1 MKRLYKYI
9 MILSTAVGVCACDSD
24 NENSKKTGAFD
35 ISITSFNVLGVE
47 SKAGWAPRVKAI
59 GDIINREDHS
69 PDILCLQECADTAK
83 QSDLRRLFADKYDS
97 HAIGLTDASPA
108 LVFWDR
114 NKFARTDAGYSD
126 MLLGDTGYGM
136 SDYTVSRYAHYVRLM
151 EKSTGCEFL
160 VYNIHLKTNS
170 GNVSYQKL
178 RYDCITALCPAAI
191 DRADRLGGIPVF
203 IMGDFNNYIDT
214 EEEGCISAPAAC
226 IAGGFT
232 ESSSSALEC
241 INLNYKTSG
250 VDMSGK
256 ATPRPDGN
264 YRIDYIFYRYGGP
277 VSVSRYQTVID
288 FINGSSE
295 DISTPV
301 ASDHHPVNATFHLEY
316 R

>member
-1 MKRLYKYI
+1 MRKIYKYI
-9 MILSTAVGVCACDSD
+9 LILSAAFGTCACETGND
-24 NENSKKTGAFD
+24 NPRATGAFD
-35 ISITSFNVLGVE
+35 VSITSFNVLGVD
-47 SKAGWAPRVKAI
+47 SKAEWAPRVGAI
-59 GDIINREDHS
+59 GKIINKEGHC

-97 HAIGLTDASPA
+97 HSIGLTDASPA
-108 LVFWDR
+108 LILWDR
-114 NKFARTDAGYSD
+114 SKFARTDAGYSD
-126 MLLGDTGYGM
+126 MLLGDPGYGM

-170 GNVSYQKL
+170 STVSYQKL
-178 RYDCITALCPAAI
+178 RYDCITALCPAAT

-214 EEEGCISAPAAC
+214 EESGYISAPSAC

-232 ESSSSALEC
+232 ESSSVAREC

-250 VDMSGK
+250 VDLNGK

-277 VSVSRYQTVID
+277 VTVSRYQTVID
-288 FINGSSE
+288 FVGGSTE

-301 ASDHHPVNATFHLEY
+301 ASDHHPVNASFHLEY